1 MSSTQKSHPDSHTTI
16 LLGEWLRMR
25 SRSAN
30 TWRMGK
36 RKTAELEHHETAAAG
51 KKRAKKGEDPCGKF
65 LSLVA
70 TEDTVIAGG
79 FQPDKA

>member
-1 MSSTQKSHPDSHTTI
+1 
-16 LLGEWLRMR
+16 MR

-36 RKTAELEHHETAAAG
+36 RRAAESDPYETAAAG
-51 KKRAKKGEDPCGKF
+51 KKRAKTGEDPCGKF

-79 FQPDKA
+79 F

>member
-1 MSSTQKSHPDSHTTI
+1 
-16 LLGEWLRMR
+16 MR

-36 RKTAELEHHETAAAG
+36 RRTAESDPHETAAAG
-51 KKRAKKGEDPCGKF
+51 KKRAKIGEDPCGKF

-79 FQPDKA
+79 F